1 MSHQVFV
8 GSGGGDKQYPY
19 ISSDNGSTWNPVT
32 SSDLPNYLI
41 INCIT
46 GSIGGLVLAISAN
59 NGNIYISN
67 NRGVNW
73 TAIPLAGLGES
84 SFMSSDGTKLI
95 VFSNTG
101 IYLLTYSGGTWSSP
115 QNITPSGT
123 TSWSSC
129 TMSSD
134 GNVFYVGA
142 NNTIYKSTNNG
153 TSWTNNSTFSGAT
166 PNNNWWSIATNSNG
180 NTVLLA
186 DFSGYLYISK
196 NGGNTFIAET
206 SPGTANWYSN
216 CLAMTPNS
224 QGLIAG
230 AGNGYVWL
238 GVYTGSTYTWTQ
250 QNQINM
256 GSKNWLRV
264 SCSSDFTVLGAAV
277 NYGDVYISTNSGSSW
292 IDQTTLGSAGW
303 HGIVISADP
312 VCVIGTTQILMADN
326 TLKMIKDIQRGDL
339 VLTNKDT
346 NENKKVCRV
355 VKSYYSGDVIKLKK
369 KLIGNTDDLIMTSGH
384 PIWVNNDTNRVCC
397 RDLSG
402 REIVK
407 ICDYFYNIQFEDE
420 GTYYSESVKV
430 DSLSS
435 NNHERKLPKEL
446 YFDQSKYDEKCIII
460 EEDDPR
466 RNKPPMINKY

>member
-1 MSHQVFV
+1 MSRQIFV
-8 GSGGGDKQYPY
+8 GSGGGDIQYPY
-19 ISSDNGSTWNPVT
+19 ISSNNGSNWNPVT
-32 SSDLPNYLI
+32 SSDLPISLVI
-41 INCIT
+41 LCIT
-46 GSIGGLVLAISAN
+46 GSIDGLVLAISSN

-73 TAIPLAGLGES
+73 IAIPLAGLGES

-101 IYLLTYSGGTWSSP
+101 IYLLTYSVGTWSSP

-153 TSWTNNSTFSGAT
+153 TSWTNNSTFSGPT
-166 PNNNWWSIATNSNG
+166 PSNNWWSIATNSNG

-186 DFSGYLYISK
+186 DFSGYLYLSTDV
-196 NGGNTFIAET
+196 GGTFIAQT
-206 SPGTANWYSN
+206 TPGAANWQAN
-216 CLAMTPNS
+216 CLAMTPDS
-224 QGLIAG
+224 QGLIA
-230 AGNGYVWL
+230 ASSNGYVWL
-238 GVYTGSTYTWTQ
+238 GVYNGVTYTWTQ
-250 QNQINM
+250 QNQANM
-256 GSKNWLRV
+256 GIKNWLRV

-277 NYGDVYISTNSGSSW
+277 NYGDVYISTTSGSSW
-292 IDQTTLGSAGW
+292 IDQTTLGNAGW
-303 HGIVISADP
+303 HGIVISLEP

-339 VLTNKDT
+339 VLTNKDK

-369 KLIGNTDDLIMTSGH
+369 DLIGNTDELIMTHGH
-384 PIWVNNDTNRVCC
+384 PIWINNDTNRTCC
-397 RDLSG
+397 RYIVG
-402 REIVK
+402 REIIK
-407 ICDYFYNIQFEDE
+407 NSNYFYNIQFEDE
-420 GTYYSESVKV
+420 STYYAEDVKV
-430 DSLSS
+430 DSLTP
-435 NNHERKLPKEL
+435 NNVHHKLPKEL
-446 YFDQSKYDEKCIII
+446 YFDQSKYDENCIILN
-460 EEDDPR
+460 EDDIR
-466 RNKPPMINKY
+466 RCKT